1 MTVTAQSHV
10 ISVACPEGSGRNF
23 LNLVVTSAAVMIV
36 SWKRFEGAVAALRRL
51 QEAGL
56 PLVLAT
62 STISGTRA
70 PVLRAIW
77 QG

>member
-1 MTVTAQSHV
+1 L
-10 ISVACPEGSGRNF
+10 
-23 LNLVVTSAAVMIV
+23 LNSYVLIV

-51 QEAGL
+51 HEAGL
-56 PLVLAT
+56 PLALVT